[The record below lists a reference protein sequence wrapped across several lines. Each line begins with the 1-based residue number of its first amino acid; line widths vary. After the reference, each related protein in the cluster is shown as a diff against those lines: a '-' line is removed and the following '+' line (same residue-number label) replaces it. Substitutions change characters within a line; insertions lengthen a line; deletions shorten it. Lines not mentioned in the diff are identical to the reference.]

1 VPTVVSTGRYGVRAA
16 QSRLLGWVNG
26 MLRALHL
33 SQLIGVPE
41 ERKEDEKNQEG
52 NAKTLING

>member
-1 VPTVVSTGRYGVRAA
+1 
-16 QSRLLGWVNG
+16 